1 MCCMYRQELVD
12 ELARNLGLVKVG
24 WIFTDLVPGAN
35 GQVTAKQQKLKNIKK
50 LILLILYN

>member
-35 GQVTAKQQKLKNIKK
+35 GQVTTKQQKLKHIKK